1 MDEQAAATT
10 GQWNARPA
18 LARVIRAFALLA
30 PLAASIAFV
39 HLASKVV
46 PAPAGSFWLYA
57 LWWIGL
63 SAAATVVLV
72 GIDRACRRLLPL
84 AALLKLSLVFPD
96 QAPSRFKAAIR
107 NGSVGS
113 LEERIAEARA
123 GRPGETP
130 VEAAERLLGLVAALD
145 AHDRLTRGH
154 SDRVR
159 AYSQMIGQELG
170 LSKHEVELLNWAA
183 LLHDVGKLGVPS
195 EILTKPGR
203 PTDEEWETLK
213 RHPEVGLELIEPLR
227 SWLGEWSQAV
237 GHHHERWDGR
247 GYPYGLAGD
256 KISLAGRIVA
266 VSDVFDVMTSARS
279 YKSAGGAIEARNEL
293 ARCADTQFD
302 PRVVRAFLAVS
313 LGRLRFA
320 MGPLSWLAHAPI
332 LGRIPLTPA
341 IGAVSGTLAAATAV
355 VTTGLLEP
363 PVRLAEPL
371 QTPQALA
378 AP

>member
-46 PAPAGSFWLYA
+46 PAPADSFWLYA

-63 SAAATVVLV
+63 SAAATAVLV

-84 AALLKLSLVFPD
+84 
-96 QAPSRFKAAIR
+96 
-107 NGSVGS
+107 
-113 LEERIAEARA
+113 
-123 GRPGETP
+123 
-130 VEAAERLLGLVAALD
+130 AALD

-170 LSKHEVELLNWAA
+170 LSKHGVELLNWAA